1 MVKIKIIVWM
11 IRVSDKRGSDMRGS
25 TVYTNCKKK
34 KKKEVVGGEIQK
46 M

>member
-1 MVKIKIIVWM
+1 MTAKQ
-11 IRVSDKRGSDMRGS
+11 GSDMQGS
-25 TVYTNCKKK
+25 TVYTNCK